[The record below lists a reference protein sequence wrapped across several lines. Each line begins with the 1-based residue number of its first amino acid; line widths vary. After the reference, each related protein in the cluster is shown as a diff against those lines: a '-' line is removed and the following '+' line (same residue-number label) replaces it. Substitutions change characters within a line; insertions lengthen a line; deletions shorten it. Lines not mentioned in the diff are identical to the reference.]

1 MKKIATLT
9 HRKPV
14 RLNEGL
20 GYVYIAP
27 ALVVVALVLLV
38 PLCYTL
44 GLSLFDYDLYTRS
57 YSWAGLEPILTALKD
72 KVFANA
78 LKNTMVWTVGSVF
91 FQFILGFML
100 ALIVNSSFVKRKTQ
114 WRILLMIP
122 WVLPSV
128 VSAMVWKWCYHSD
141 YGIINEVLKQL
152 GLISK
157 SISWIGSKETA
168 LLACIIVNVW
178 KMVPFVMLMMEAALQ
193 NVSAALREAAQLDG
207 ANPLQIFWS
216 VTIPGVRTTM
226 NTVICLLTIWTMNS
240 FTFIYLLTEGGPN
253 RQSQTVAIYI
263 YEKAFKNYDFGG
275 ASAAATILFVATAA
289 VVYVYNRY
297 AIKGED

>member
-1 MKKIATLT
+1 MRKKVTLT
-9 HRKPV
+9 YRKPF
-14 RLNEGL
+14 RLHEGL
-20 GYVYIAP
+20 GYVYILP
-27 ALVVVALVLLV
+27 ALLVVALVLLM

-44 GLSLFDYDLYTRS
+44 GLSFFDYDLYSRS
-57 YSWAGLEPILTALKD
+57 YSWAGLEQVATILKD
-72 KVFANA
+72 KVFVNA
-78 LKNTMVWTVGSVF
+78 LKNTMIWTIGSVF
-91 FQFILGFML
+91 FQFVLGFML
-100 ALIVNSSFVKRKTQ
+100 ALIVNSSYVKNKTP
-114 WRILLMIP
+114 WRILLMVP

-141 YGIINEVLKQL
+141 YGIINEVFKRL
-152 GLISK
+152 GLISE

-168 LLACIIVNVW
+168 LLSCIIVNVW

-193 NVSAALREAAQLDG
+193 NVSTDLKEAAQLDG
-207 ANPLQIFWS
+207 ANPLQIFWN
-216 VTIPGVRTTM
+216 VTIPEIRTTM

-275 ASAAATILFVATAA
+275 ASAAATVLFIATAA
-289 VVYVYNRY
+289 LVYIYNRY

>member
-1 MKKIATLT
+1 MRKKVTLAY
-9 HRKPV
+9 RKPF
-14 RLNEGL
+14 RLHEGL
-20 GYVYIAP
+20 GYVYILP
-27 ALVVVALVLLV
+27 ALLVVALVLLM

-44 GLSLFDYDLYTRS
+44 GLSFFDYDLYSRS
-57 YSWAGLEPILTALKD
+57 YSWAGLEQVSTILKD
-72 KVFANA
+72 KVFVNA
-78 LKNTMVWTVGSVF
+78 LKNTMIWTIGSVF
-91 FQFILGFML
+91 FQFTLGFML
-100 ALIVNSSFVKRKTQ
+100 ALIVNSSYVKKKTQ
-114 WRILLMIP
+114 WRILLMVP

-141 YGIINEVLKQL
+141 YGIINEVFKRL
-152 GLISK
+152 GLISE

-168 LLACIIVNVW
+168 LLSCIIVNVW

-193 NVSAALREAAQLDG
+193 NVSTDLKEAAQLDG
-207 ANPLQIFWS
+207 ANPLQIFWN
-216 VTIPGVRTTM
+216 VTIPEIRTTM

-263 YEKAFKNYDFGG
+263 YEKAFKNYDFGS
-275 ASAAATILFVATAA
+275 ASAAATVLFVATAA
-289 VVYVYNRY
+289 LVYIYNRY